1 MDMER
6 YRAQRVWHQNCGLAA
21 CPSKCTNVGIHYIY
35 VRIFQLSLT
44 STHYPKSNIKTMASA
59 LTTVLAATSLA
70 TLACAFTPPP
80 HSITTIASIASKSST
95 SALYQELPFFA
106 APAFSSTL
114 SSGAASQSSSSSSS
128 SSSGNSN
135 SPPQSATVTLRL
147 PLGTLFD
154 GRDYIFVTESNV
166 RGYEWTEKEADILLD
181 DFMVRVQYSILYY
194 LVWFCW
200 LKLYDV

>member
-1 MDMER
+1 MRREF
-6 YRAQRVWHQNCGLAA
+6 GIKIAA
-21 CPSKCTNVGIHYIY
+21 SQPVRRNVPTWEFTTYICEDLPT
-35 VRIFQLSLT
+35 LSHFNTL
-44 STHYPKSNIKTMASA
+44 PKSNIKTMASA

-128 SSSGNSN
+128 SSSSGNSN

-181 DFMVRVQYSILYY
+181 DFMVRV
-194 LVWFCW
+194 
-200 LKLYDV
+200 